1 MLQEALLR
9 GQVSRGEIIR
19 SSGMAER
26 TGRILLGQLLD
37 EGLLLSDSP
46 KEASKQSI
54 SVAYSTDQIDT
65 NRPQTYTFKKIV
77 RLPI

>member
-19 SSGMAER
+19 SSGMAKR

-37 EGLLLSDSP
+37 
-46 KEASKQSI
+46 
-54 SVAYSTDQIDT
+54 
-65 NRPQTYTFKKIV
+65 
-77 RLPI
+77 